1 MRGAIVGCRREDGKW
16 LLIRRS
22 AQVWS
27 PLKVCFPG
35 GRIEPGEDPADAA
48 RREMREELAAE
59 VELIECVWRHRYRT
73 DVAVEL
79 HGWLAALRSERLVA
93 EPSEVEEI
101 LWLPPDEIYGRSD
114 ALQPGTDLFMKALES
129 AS

>member
-27 PLKVCFPG
+27 PRKVCFPG
-35 GRIEPGEDPADAA
+35 GTIEPGEDSAHAA
-48 RREMREELAAE
+48 LREMREELAAE
-59 VELIECVWRHRYRT
+59 VELIACVWRHCYRT
-73 DVAVEL
+73 DVDVEL
-79 HGWLAALRSERLVA
+79 HGWLATLRSERLVA

-101 LWLPPDEIYGRSD
+101 LWLPPDQIYGRSD
-114 ALQPGTDLFMKALES
+114 AIQPGTDLFMKALES

>member
-27 PLKVCFPG
+27 PRKVCFPG
-35 GRIEPGEDPADAA
+35 GTIEPGEDSAHAA
-48 RREMREELAAE
+48 LREMREELAAE
-59 VELIECVWRHRYRT
+59 VELIEYVWRHRYRT
-73 DVAVEL
+73 DVDVEL
-79 HGWLAALRSERLVA
+79 HGWLATLRSARLVA